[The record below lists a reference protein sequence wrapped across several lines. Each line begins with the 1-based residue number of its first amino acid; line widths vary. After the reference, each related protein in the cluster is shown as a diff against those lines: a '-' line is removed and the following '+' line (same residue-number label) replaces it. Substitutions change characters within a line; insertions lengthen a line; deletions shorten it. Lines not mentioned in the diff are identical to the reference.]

1 MVLYMH
7 FILQDAFSCMNS
19 SIVTN
24 CTAGGSW
31 KGYLFVS
38 LFYLY
43 SAYNYQPFANFSDGK
58 NPLSLIY
65 HEKVAKHE
73 IRVMRPEISF
83 IYIYTVWFST
93 VTGMKLESSYLP
105 QSLCKEHIYIRYFT
119 TSKKLDIG
127 YVSQMLPLSIW

>member
-1 MVLYMH
+1 MVLDMH

-19 SIVTN
+19 SIVMN

-73 IRVMRPEISF
+73 IRVMRPEISS
-83 IYIYTVWFST
+83 IYTVCFST
-93 VTGMKLESSYLP
+93 KIA
-105 QSLCKEHIYIRYFT
+105 KER
-119 TSKKLDIG
+119 
-127 YVSQMLPLSIW
+127 W

>member
-1 MVLYMH
+1 
-7 FILQDAFSCMNS
+7 MNS

-43 SAYNYQPFANFSDGK
+43 YAYDHQPFANVSHGK

-83 IYIYTVWFST
+83 IKKYCLIFDSNWNE
-93 VTGMKLESSYLP
+93 TGKL
-105 QSLCKEHIYIRYFT
+105 
-119 TSKKLDIG
+119 
-127 YVSQMLPLSIW
+127 LSPSIFV

>member
-43 SAYNYQPFANFSDGK
+43 YACDHQPFANFSHGK

-73 IRVMRPEISF
+73 IRVMRPEISP
-83 IYIYTVWFST
+83 IYIYLLFDKDSERAM
-93 VTGMKLESSYLP
+93 VTGMKLESTNLFK
-105 QSLCKEHIYIRYFT
+105 SLGKGHNILR
-119 TSKKLDIG
+119 
-127 YVSQMLPLSIW
+127 PLKNWISVT